1 MVCDPPPSARLYS
14 MLWHPPPVPACGSAT
29 RLGTGSVSRSL
40 APLHHTIQRS
50 SNVCTSHQHS
60 ISHIAACTSRY
71 ALLYPPSPCLCIIRA
86 TLPEMVVERGIVEN
100 HSVAC
105 ILIKRTNASSLCGAS
120 YALWKSQG
128 WLKAAL
134 VALHLLWP
142 GNANCDIKACNVLQ
156 ATPPI
161 LVERWSHQG
170 RRWMH
175 QFSTKTGE
183 VSGNPSL
190 TAERH
195 FPRPER
201 WRKSWVCRSM
211 DNVILIPGKSFR
223 VGRLVLTVLKSILQN
238 GKCWPCYFC

>member
-1 MVCDPPPSARLYS
+1 MFIGGVPYVCQVKRFNNQVWCAIPHPLPASTLCCDT
-14 MLWHPPPVPACGSAT
+14 PPPVPACGSAT

-60 ISHIAACTSRY
+60 ISHIAACTSRH
-71 ALLYPPSPCLCIIRA
+71 ALLYPPSPCLCTIRA

-134 VALHLLWP
+134 VALHLL
-142 GNANCDIKACNVLQ
+142 
-156 ATPPI
+156 
-161 LVERWSHQG
+161 
-170 RRWMH
+170 
-175 QFSTKTGE
+175 
-183 VSGNPSL
+183 
-190 TAERH
+190 
-195 FPRPER
+195 
-201 WRKSWVCRSM
+201 
-211 DNVILIPGKSFR
+211 
-223 VGRLVLTVLKSILQN
+223 
-238 GKCWPCYFC
+238 